1 MKNLFLILITALSLT
16 CCDKDDNK
24 PKLPIEQLPPATQIG
39 AKTFG
44 CLLDGVAFVPGN
56 QNLAKQCVYQYV
68 NGYYFSLQGDTYPKN
83 QLIGL
88 GLSTENL
95 KIEEGKTYI
104 LQDKISG
111 NASGNYYF
119 GDDIT
124 GVNELKWTSK
134 IEKGEMTITKLDFT
148 KHIVSGT
155 FFYDIKDSKGVVHKI
170 TNGRF
175 DMPFTE

>member
-1 MKNLFLILITALSLT
+1 MKNLILILLTALTLS
-16 CCDKDDNK
+16 CCDKDDDK
-24 PKLPIEQLPPATQIG
+24 PKNPIDQLPPATQTG
-39 AKTFG
+39 ARTFG

-56 QNLAKQCVYQYV
+56 QNLAKDCVYQYV
-68 NGYYFSLQGDTYPKN
+68 NGYYFSLQGNTNPKN

-88 GLSTENL
+88 GLSTDNM

-104 LQDKISG
+104 LQDKING
-111 NASGNYYF
+111 NASGFYYF

-124 GVNELKWTSK
+124 GVYELKQTSN

-155 FFYDIKDSKGVVHKI
+155 FWYDIKDGKGVLHQI
-170 TNGRF
+170 REGRF